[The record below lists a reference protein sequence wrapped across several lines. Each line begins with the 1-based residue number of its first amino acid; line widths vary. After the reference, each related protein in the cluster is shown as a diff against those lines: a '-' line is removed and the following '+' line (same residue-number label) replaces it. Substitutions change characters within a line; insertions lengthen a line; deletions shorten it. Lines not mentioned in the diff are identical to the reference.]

1 MTNGTAFNCKK
12 AREKG
17 PDRRP
22 QVSALTKRTLQKYL
36 KE

>member
-1 MTNGTAFNCKK
+1 MTNGPAFNYKK

-22 QVSALTKRTLQKYL
+22 QVSTLTKETLLRHL
-36 KE
+36 KK